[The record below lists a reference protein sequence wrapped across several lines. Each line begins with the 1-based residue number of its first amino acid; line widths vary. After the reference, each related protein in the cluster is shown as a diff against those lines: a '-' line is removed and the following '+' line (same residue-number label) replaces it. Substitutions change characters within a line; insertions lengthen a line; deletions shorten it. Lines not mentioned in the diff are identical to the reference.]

1 MKRKNFGTILIIIG
15 GLFLGA
21 ALALILKNLW
31 EQKNAEDISQK
42 VMESLLES
50 LSDGTEHMQG
60 DSQGNMQGN
69 SDLENSQGNGTGT
82 VGQDKN
88 DSNAG
93 NTPTLLPVNPDKI
106 EIPDYILNP
115 HMDMPEQ
122 KIDGIPYIGYLQ
134 IEALDLKLPI
144 ASKTTYPYLKKVPCR
159 YEGSAYF
166 DNLVIGAHNY
176 NRHFG
181 RIGQLSYGDKIIFTD
196 IDGNQFLYE
205 VATIEILQPT
215 QVEDLCAGE
224 WPLTLYTCTL
234 GGKTRVVVRCE
245 KQK

>member
-1 MKRKNFGTILIIIG
+1 MIIIG
-15 GLFLGA
+15 GLFIGA

-31 EQKNAEDISQK
+31 EQKNAEEISQQ
-42 VMESLLES
+42 VMESLMER
-50 LSDGTEHMQG
+50 LSENADNVQKEDQNNGNQSDSRQEKGPGHDMQEN
-60 DSQGNMQGN
+60 DDANVGNLPTDIPL
-69 SDLENSQGNGTGT
+69 SP
-82 VGQDKN
+82 
-88 DSNAG
+88 
-93 NTPTLLPVNPDKI
+93 TPI

-115 HMDMPEQ
+115 NMDMPEQ

-134 IEALDLKLPI
+134 IESLDLQLPI

-159 YEGSAYF
+159 YEGSAYL

-176 NRHFG
+176 TRHFG
-181 RIGQLSYGDKIIFTD
+181 RIGKLSYGDKIVFTD
-196 IDGNQFLYE
+196 MDGNQFSYE

-215 QVEDLCAGE
+215 QVQDLCAGE

-245 KQK
+245 KIK